1 MAQEGRI
8 KLAFQ
13 VSGVTYTVSGSYHPP
28 ASLRFRL
35 WDMPSEDQ
43 REAG

>member
-1 MAQEGRI
+1 MEQEGRI

-13 VSGVTYTVSGSYHPP
+13 VSGVTYTASGSHHPP
-28 ASLRFRL
+28 ASLHFRL